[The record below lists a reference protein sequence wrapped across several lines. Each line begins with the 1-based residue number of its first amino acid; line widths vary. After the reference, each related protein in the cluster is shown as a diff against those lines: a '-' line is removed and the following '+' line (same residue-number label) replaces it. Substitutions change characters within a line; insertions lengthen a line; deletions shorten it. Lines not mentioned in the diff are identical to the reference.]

1 MEKGSTPEMPKHSA
15 RKVFRL
21 SGAFATRFA
30 AGGDF
35 RYNSYASFAA
45 EAAKS
50 APLAQLDRASGYEP
64 EGREFESL
72 RAHHFLTE
80 KKQVKREPR
89 NRLFGFSEFQRYG
102 FISDVTNW
110 EKRYQGSHGMAS
122 RTCNVH
128 QIAQETDVQNG
139 VRRKECVR
147 DCYNLNT

>member
-72 RAHHFLTE
+72 RAHHSFLALAE
-80 KKQVKREPR
+80 KFPTSLLDAPGATGSLAATVGTWKPTPAC
-89 NRLFGFSEFQRYG
+89 SA
-102 FISDVTNW
+102 VTL
-110 EKRYQGSHGMAS
+110 
-122 RTCNVH
+122 
-128 QIAQETDVQNG
+128 
-139 VRRKECVR
+139 RKSVSSFT
-147 DCYNLNT
+147 LTS